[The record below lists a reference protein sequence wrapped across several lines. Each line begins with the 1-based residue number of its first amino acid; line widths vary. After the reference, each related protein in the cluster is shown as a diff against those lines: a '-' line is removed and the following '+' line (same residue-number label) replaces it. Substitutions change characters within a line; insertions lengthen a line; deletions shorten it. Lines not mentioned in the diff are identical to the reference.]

1 MSDCQWYLGAPTLT
15 PHGPPVRQAF
25 GPPGGTAMK
34 IRRILAAAVLTVS
47 VGGALSVS
55 PASAAKPCKW
65 AVISYDPATHTSIVA
80 CVGGNRP

>member
-1 MSDCQWYLGAPTLT
+1 
-15 PHGPPVRQAF
+15 
-25 GPPGGTAMK
+25 MK

-55 PASAAKPCKW
+55 PASAAKKCKW
-65 AVISYDPATHTSIVA
+65 AVISYNPVTQANTVA